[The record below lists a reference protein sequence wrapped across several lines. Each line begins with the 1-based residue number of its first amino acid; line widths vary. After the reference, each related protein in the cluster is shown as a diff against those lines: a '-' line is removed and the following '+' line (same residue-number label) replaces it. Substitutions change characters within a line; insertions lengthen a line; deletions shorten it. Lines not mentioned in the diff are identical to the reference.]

1 MIKIYYFYYFT
12 SIMIEI
18 LENIV
23 IKNERFLT
31 IFSLLNLE
39 HYPLYFS
46 KNIEENIKFSLIFD
60 IFTIN

>member
-1 MIKIYYFYYFT
+1 
-12 SIMIEI
+12 MIEI